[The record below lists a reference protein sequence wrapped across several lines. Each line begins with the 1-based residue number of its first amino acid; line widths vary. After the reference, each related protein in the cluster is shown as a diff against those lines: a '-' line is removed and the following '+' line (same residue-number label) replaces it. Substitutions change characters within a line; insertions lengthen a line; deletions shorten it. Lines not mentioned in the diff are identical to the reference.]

1 MSPVTSDFERATG
14 RRILHA
20 AVASFFE
27 KGYHATSMREIAAQ
41 AGIQPASLYHWYGSK
56 ESMLFTIM
64 DAFQRELT
72 DAARDAHAE
81 QGEPIDQIAAMVRA
95 HVTQH
100 VKHRREALISDTEI
114 RALSPKYRR
123 LIVAGRDDYQQLFR
137 STIQRGCSEGTLH
150 CPDVSITTNVIL
162 VQCTGVA
169 SWYRPRGRL
178 SLETIASIHAE
189 LVCRELQ
196 RPAS

>member
-1 MSPVTSDFERATG
+1 MSAVHSDLEQATG
-14 RRILHA
+14 KRILRT

-41 AGIQPASLYHWYGSK
+41 AGIQPASLYHWYVSK
-56 ESMLFTIM
+56 ESMLFTVM

-72 DAARDAHAE
+72 EAAERARAE
-81 QGEPIDQIAAMVRA
+81 HERPLDQIGAMARA

-100 VKHRREALISDTEI
+100 VRRRREALISDTEI
-114 RALSPKYRR
+114 RALSPKSRK
-123 LIVAGRDDYQQLFR
+123 LIVAGRDRYQQLFR
-137 STIQRGCSEGTLH
+137 STIERGCAEGSMD
-150 CPDVSITTNVIL
+150 CPDIGITTNVIL

-178 SLETIASIHAE
+178 PLDDIAAIHAE
-189 LVCRELQ
+189 LVCRELTPPT
-196 RPAS
+196 R

>member
-1 MSPVTSDFERATG
+1 MSPVNSELEQATG
-14 RRILHA
+14 NRVLHT

-41 AGIQPASLYHWYGSK
+41 AGIQPASLYHWFDSK

-64 DAFQRELT
+64 DGFQRELT
-72 DAARDAHAE
+72 DAAKDALAE
-81 QGEPIDQIAAMVRA
+81 HEEPIDQVAAMVRA

-100 VKHRREALISDTEI
+100 VRHRREALISDTEI

-123 LIVAGRDDYQQLFR
+123 MIVAGRDDYQQLFR
-137 STIQRGCSEGTLH
+137 STIERGCEAGSLD

-169 SWYRPRGRL
+169 AWYRPRGRL
-178 SLETIASIHAE
+178 SLEAIASIHAE

-196 RPAS
+196 RPAI